1 MFFLP
6 PKTILTIFFSKKS
19 LIKGIFCCGATSAGS
34 VQSFHQEEVASL
46 ALWALLDASS
56 HLCMRLCP
64 SVSQSDGWMVTRFS
78 FLNAENKQ
86 FSSYKSSG
94 QSNNDIAV

>member
-1 MFFLP
+1 MT
-6 PKTILTIFFSKKS
+6 KTIMRSIS
-19 LIKGIFCCGATSAGS
+19 
-34 VQSFHQEEVASL
+34 HQHEDASL
-46 ALWALLDASS
+46 DLWALLDASS
-56 HLCMRLCP
+56 DLCMGLCP
-64 SVSQSDGWMVTRFS
+64 SVGLSDGWMVTRFS